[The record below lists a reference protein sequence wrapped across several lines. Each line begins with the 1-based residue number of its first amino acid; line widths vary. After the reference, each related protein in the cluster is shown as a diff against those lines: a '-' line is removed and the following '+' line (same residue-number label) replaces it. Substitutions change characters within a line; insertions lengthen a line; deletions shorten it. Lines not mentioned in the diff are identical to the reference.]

1 MVRKVIDQRVNYL
14 TIHYKMEIL
23 WLIFGIVGLYVIGK
37 AFADE
42 TIEEIRKQNKQ
53 Q

>member
-1 MVRKVIDQRVNYL
+1 
-14 TIHYKMEIL
+14 MEIL
-23 WLIFGIVGLYVIGK
+23 WLLFGFLGLYAIGE
-37 AFADE
+37 ALSDE

>member
-1 MVRKVIDQRVNYL
+1 
-14 TIHYKMEIL
+14 MEIL
-23 WLIFGIVGLYVIGK
+23 WLIFGFIGLYAIGK

-53 Q
+53 

>member
-1 MVRKVIDQRVNYL
+1 
-14 TIHYKMEIL
+14 MEIL
-23 WLIFGIVGLYVIGK
+23 WLIFGIVGLYVIDK
-37 AFADE
+37 SLSDE